1 SSLSTMSLTSCRS
14 SLPAL
19 LLLLT
24 LLLIGWSAGRGA
36 ASSIKRPLSEP
47 LHSHETYQAV
57 QEVSRHAQASD
68 SEDSSSVRLI
78 PRVDTDQHH
87 LEICC
92 LHANILD
99 FYLNNILRHHDNMH
113 PRMHQLKAD
122 LARVSSDLQT
132 HGCNVTHYQDHHHT
146 VEFRR
151 KLTKVSG
158 ITKAVGEIDI
168 LFTYLQDFCV
178 AKKYQKR

>member
-1 SSLSTMSLTSCRS
+1 MSLTSCRS

-57 QEVSRHAQASD
+57 QEVSRHVS
-68 SEDSSSVRLI
+68 
-78 PRVDTDQHH
+78 PTTHTHTHTHHH

-151 KLTKVSG
+151 KLTKMGGEQG

-178 AKKYQKR
+178 AA